1 MKEVENLYVEYY
13 VKYKFMNYIF
23 VLIVLKKIIRIILVV
38 CFFFMFSGIF

>member
-23 VLIVLKKIIRIILVV
+23 VLIVFKKKNKNNFGCL
-38 CFFFMFSGIF
+38 FFFYV

>member
-23 VLIVLKKIIRIILVV
+23 VLIVLKKNKNKFGCL
-38 CFFFMFSGIF
+38 FFFYV

>member
-23 VLIVLKKIIRIILVV
+23 VLIVLKKKKNKNNFGCL
-38 CFFFMFSGIF
+38 FFFYV

>member
-23 VLIVLKKIIRIILVV
+23 VLIVLKKKIRIILVV

>member
-23 VLIVLKKIIRIILVV
+23 VLIVLKKIRIILIV

>member
-23 VLIVLKKIIRIILVV
+23 VLIVLKKKNKNNFGCL
-38 CFFFMFSGIF
+38 FFFYV

>member
-1 MKEVENLYVEYY
+1 MKEIENLYVENN

-23 VLIVLKKIIRIILVV
+23 GLIVLKKRIIILVV

>member
-23 VLIVLKKIIRIILVV
+23 VLIVFKKKK
-38 CFFFMFSGIF
+38 